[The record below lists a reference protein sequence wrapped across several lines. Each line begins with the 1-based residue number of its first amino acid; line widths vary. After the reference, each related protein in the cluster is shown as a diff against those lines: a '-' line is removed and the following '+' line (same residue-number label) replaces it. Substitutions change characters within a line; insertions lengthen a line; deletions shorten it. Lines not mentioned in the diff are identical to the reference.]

1 MLIWTDVL
9 DFVMSGWFV
18 SHQIT
23 YVFIQMFLFTSY
35 MSLSFLWWPA
45 NCWLVLYK
53 MLFIMKF
60 WLSVC
65 FVQLLQDLSMRTFAR
80 CNNIFVRINR
90 MSPGEDCNVNLC
102 NSLCVPEGEESD
114 LIICSYS
121 WNNLFSVIYG
131 MWLKC
136 VMFFF

>member
-45 NCWLVLYK
+45 DCWLVLYK
-53 MLFIMKF
+53 MLSWSFGCLYVLFNCCKIYQCEPLQGVITFLYVSTECHRVKTVM
-60 WLSVC
+60 WTSATV
-65 FVQLLQDLSMRTFAR
+65 FVYQRERRAIWSFAAIVGIT
-80 CNNIFVRINR
+80 CLAWF
-90 MSPGEDCNVNLC
+90 MACGWNVWC
-102 NSLCVPEGEESD
+102 
-114 LIICSYS
+114 
-121 WNNLFSVIYG
+121 
-131 MWLKC
+131 
-136 VMFFF
+136 FFF